1 MQGKGITKYFLP
13 TQREFEEGENTSWT
27 GNKMQGTVF
36 IAASVDGFV
45 AREDGDISW
54 LSPPPETSSSEEL
67 CSALNEQDDM
77 GFEDLLNSID
87 CIVMGRKTFDTV
99 VAFDEEAW
107 PYRDIPMV
115 VWSRDVAVVNSKFP
129 EFIQLKGSV
138 SASSLSP
145 TELFQSL
152 ENKGYTRC
160 YVDGPTVI
168 QNFLRDGLIH
178 SIHITSIPILLG
190 KGIRLFSDD
199 GALQIQNDVML
210 TLVSSKSFKNGMV
223 SSKYELIQDK
233 S

>member
-1 MQGKGITKYFLP
+1 
-13 TQREFEEGENTSWT
+13 
-27 GNKMQGTVF
+27 
-36 IAASVDGFV
+36 
-45 AREDGDISW
+45 
-54 LSPPPETSSSEEL
+54 
-67 CSALNEQDDM
+67 
-77 GFEDLLNSID
+77 
-87 CIVMGRKTFDTV
+87 
-99 VAFDEEAW
+99 
-107 PYRDIPMV
+107 MV
-115 VWSRDVAVVNSKFP
+115 VWSRDVALVNFKFP

-178 SIHITSIPILLG
+178 SIHITSIPILLC

-199 GALQIQNDVML
+199 GALQIQKDVML
-210 TLVSSKSFKNGMV
+210 MLVSSESFKNGMV
-223 SSKYELIQDK
+223 SSKYELIEDK